1 MIFPA
6 LFLRILRL
14 LSNLSI
20 DVCLSAVSTC
30 LVLNYFA
37 GNKPLSPPYVV
48 CLILAVWSFYT
59 YDHLSD
65 ARRSDSMHSRHQFH
79 RNNQQLLW
87 YLCLF
92 SGFLSIIVAVLFLP
106 MEVQILG
113 FLFGCMVFLFLKFR
127 NKIPKK
133 ISFLR
138 ELILLILFLA
148 GCYLGPLSLFTGSVS
163 GILWIIGFQI
173 CIYLQNIFV
182 IGKLDAAED
191 KRSGSSNI
199 YLKTGF
205 KKGLLIIGLCS
216 AISFLIFSI
225 LYLSRSEMNHLV
237 LYFSYFIF
245 SLLYILIFKKSIKN
259 NTDVWRLLAEVI
271 PAIPLGFLMLG

>member
-65 ARRSDSMHSRHQFH
+65 ARTSDSRHSRHQFH

-92 SGFLSIIVAVLFLP
+92 SGIFSIIVAVLFLP
-106 MEVQILG
+106 MEVQLLG
-113 FLFGCMVFLFLKFR
+113 FLFGCMVFVFLKFR
-127 NKIPKK
+127 NRIPEK

-138 ELILLILFLA
+138 ELILLILFLS
-148 GCYLGPLSLFTGSVS
+148 GCYLGPLSLCTGSVS
-163 GILWIIGFQI
+163 RTLWIIGFQI

-182 IGKLDAAED
+182 IGKLDADED
-191 KRSGSSNI
+191 LQIGFSNI
-199 YLKTGF
+199 YLKTGLT
-205 KKGLLIIGLCS
+205 KGFILIGICS
-216 AISFLIFSI
+216 AIALLLFTI
-225 LYLSRSEMNHLV
+225 LYLSESNKDHLV

-245 SLLYILIFKKSIKN
+245 SLLYILIFSKFIKN
-259 NTDVWRLLAEVI
+259 NTEAWRLLAEVI
-271 PAIPLGFLMLG
+271 PALPFGFLMLS

>member
-1 MIFPA
+1 MILPA

-30 LVLNYFA
+30 FVLNYFA

-65 ARRSDSMHSRHQFH
+65 ARRSDSRHSRHQFH
-79 RNNQQLLW
+79 RKNQQLLW

-92 SGFLSIIVAVLFLP
+92 SGIFSIIVAIFYLQTNVL
-106 MEVQILG
+106 VSG
-113 FLFGCMVFLFLKFR
+113 FVFGCIVFVFLKFR
-127 NKIPKK
+127 NKIPEKL
-133 ISFLR
+133 SFFR

-148 GCYLGPLSLFTGSVS
+148 GCYLGPLSLNTGSIS
-163 GILWIIGFQI
+163 GILWIISFQI

-182 IGKLDAAED
+182 IGKLDADED
-191 KRSGSSNI
+191 LRSGLSNV

-225 LYLSRSEMNHLV
+225 LYLSGSELNHLV

-245 SLLYILIFKKSIKN
+245 SLLFILIFNKTIKN
-259 NTDVWRLLAEVI
+259 NIDAWRLLAEVI